1 MAKTNYKKQIQR
13 LTGWDNA
20 TYRKQYT
27 TYAARARNYARAYGT
42 EVNTAKELYNTIK
55 YPGSLTRR
63 QQRILSSPA
72 TRAHKAG
79 EYKATQEAFWD
90 ATAEQV
96 ISDWKGYISVSGKAQ
111 EYERIFRKQGKLT
124 QSVLNEIR
132 AEIRIRSNDPKLTT
146 APAGILEGIEK
157 NGGAMT
163 PAAFSLLMERRRRLH
178 YKKRNE
184 NEPYPAYD

>member
-27 TYAARARNYARAYGT
+27 TYAARARNYSRAYGA
-42 EVNTAKELYNTIK
+42 EVNTAKEMYNTLK

-79 EYKATQEAFWD
+79 EFKATQEAFWD

-96 ISDWKGYISVSGKAQ
+96 ISDWDGYISVSGKAQ
-111 EYERIFRKQGKLT
+111 EYEWIFRKQGKLT
-124 QSVLNEIR
+124 KSVLNEIS
-132 AEIRIRSNDPKLTT
+132 AEIRVRSNDPKLTP

>member
-27 TYAARARNYARAYGT
+27 TYAARARNYARAYGA
-42 EVNTAKELYNTIK
+42 EVNTAKEFLNSIK
-55 YPGSLTRR
+55 YPDSLTRR
-63 QQRILSSPA
+63 QRSILSAPA
-72 TRAHKAG
+72 TRAHKSG
-79 EYKATQEAFWD
+79 EFSATRQDYWD

-96 ISDWKGYISVSGKAQ
+96 ISDWEGYISVSGKAQ

-124 QSVLNEIR
+124 QSVMNEIR
-132 AEIRIRSNDPKLTT
+132 AEIRIRSNDPKLTP
-146 APAGILEGIEK
+146 AAAGILEGIEK

>member
-1 MAKTNYKKQIQR
+1 MAKSNYKKQIQR

-27 TYAARARNYARAYGT
+27 TYAARVRNYSRAYGA
-42 EVNTAKELYNTIK
+42 EVNTAKELYNTLK

-63 QQRILSSPA
+63 QRRILSSPA
-72 TRAHKAG
+72 TRAHKSG
-79 EYKATQEAFWD
+79 EFSATRQDYWD

-96 ISDWKGYISVSGKAQ
+96 ISDWDGYLAVSAKAQ
-111 EYERIFRKQGKLT
+111 EYERIFRNKGKLV

-132 AEIRIRSNDPKLTT
+132 AEIRIRSNDPKLTP
-146 APAGILEGIEK
+146 APAGILEGIDK

>member
-27 TYAARARNYARAYGT
+27 TYAARARNYSRAYGA
-42 EVNTAKELYNTIK
+42 EINAAKELYNTIK

-72 TRAHKAG
+72 TRAHKSG
-79 EYKATQEAFWD
+79 EFSATRQDYWD
-90 ATAEQV
+90 ATAEKV
-96 ISDWKGYISVSGKAQ
+96 ISDWDGYLAVSAKAQ
-111 EYERIFRKQGKLT
+111 EYERIFRKQVKLT
-124 QSVLNEIR
+124 QSVINEIR
-132 AEIRIRSNDPKLTT
+132 AEVRIRSNDPKLTP